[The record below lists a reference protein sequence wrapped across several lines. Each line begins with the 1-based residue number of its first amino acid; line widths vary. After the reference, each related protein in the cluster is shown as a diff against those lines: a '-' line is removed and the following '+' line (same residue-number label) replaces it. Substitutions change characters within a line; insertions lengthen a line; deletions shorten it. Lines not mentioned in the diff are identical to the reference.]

1 MKYLGKEIIT
11 NDLVTDKVFVITG
24 SFGEI
29 KRDQIKDKIESM
41 GGRTSESVSKKTD
54 VVIVG
59 EAPGS
64 KYDKALEYNI
74 TIWREKEMKEN
85 LDL

>member
-1 MKYLGKEIIT
+1 MGKEIIN

-29 KRDQIKDKIESM
+29 KRDQIKEKIESM
-41 GGRTSESVSKKTD
+41 GGRVSESVSKKTD

-59 EAPGS
+59 ESPGS
-64 KYDKALEYNI
+64 KYDKAIEYNT
-74 TIWREKEMKEN
+74 TIWREKEMKEY
-85 LDL
+85 LMIL

>member
-11 NDLVTDKVFVITG
+11 NDLVTDKTFVITG

-59 EAPGS
+59 DAPGS

-74 TIWREKEMKEN
+74 NIWKEKEMKEN
-85 LDL
+85 LGL